1 MHVALGLSLI
11 VASLSQAEKG
21 HPRNWR
27 GLATCLHMQRAN
39 VSSAHDVLRFIHRH
53 RYMIVPLSN
62 PPTSQQNAPI
72 NRNTRH
78 LSGTPQRSSRC
89 PFTIEVV
96 EDEDTVPRF
105 LNRASCRG
113 CDIKHCKP
121 VMYTHQLLFRK
132 CKNYWTWTKKAL
144 PVAYVWILD

>member
-1 MHVALGLSLI
+1 MGLSLI
-11 VASLSQAEKG
+11 VASLAQAKKG

-27 GLATCLHMQRAN
+27 GLATCLQMQRAD

-53 RYMIVPLSN
+53 RYMIVPQSN
-62 PPTSQQNAPI
+62 LQTSQQNAPI
-72 NRNTRH
+72 TM
-78 LSGTPQRSSRC
+78 PQRSSRC
-89 PFTIEVV
+89 PFTIEKV

-105 LNRASCRG
+105 LSRAICRG
-113 CDIKHCKP
+113 CDVNCKP